1 MKKILLVLI
10 AILGYYIQFKII
22 WSFSNNIKQLT
33 KEINDLRKEN
43 NELFDKLSI
52 TSIDEEDI

>member
-1 MKKILLVLI
+1 MKKFLLVLI
-10 AILGYYIQFKII
+10 AILGYCIQFKII
-22 WSFSNNIKQLT
+22 WGFSDNIKQLT